1 MSTAERELRLYKT
14 RKAAESNAQKLT
26 AEFSQCG
33 IPANWIAIRKA
44 NGWFTVTK
52 VGA

>member
-1 MSTAERELRLYKT
+1 MTAAEKELRLYKT

-26 AEFSQCG
+26 AEFAQCG
-33 IPANWIAIRKA
+33 ISADWVAIRKA
-44 NGWFTVTK
+44 NGWFTVIK